1 MPSLTD
7 VLVQIGLDDDDHK
20 QIVLTIM
27 GNIRDDAGKIV
38 DTYREEITDV
48 LNPGQRNALATL
60 IDRMVDRLL
69 VDSGLTRGDLDS
81 GAAERARRKAERDAT
96 MAAMREQRDA
106 HDRAERDRLEIPAQE
121 ARDRA
126 ETIRAEGEAAKGR
139 MDALAEEIATHPD
152 IVDPPWDRT
161 SVPEEI
167 PS

>member
-38 DTYREEITDV
+38 DTYREEITDA

-69 VDSGLTRGDLDS
+69 ADSGLVRGDLDS

-96 MAAMREQRDA
+96 MAAMQEQRDA
-106 HDRAERDRLEIPAQE
+106 HDRVERDRLEAMGQE

-126 ETIRAEGEAAKGR
+126 EAVRVEGEAAVGR
-139 MDALAEEIATHPD
+139 MDALATEIANHPD
-152 IVDPPWDRT
+152 IITPPWDRT
-161 SVPEEI
+161 PEQEEI